1 MKERKDKTE
10 SLAYLVTGVLLV
22 AVAVKPPRWLC
33 QIYAILERAIVLLLG
48 LVMAAAGLVSLARPR
63 QRRPRQPVWMNRKEK
78 PFDGTKNRTL
88 PRS

>member
-63 QRRPRQPVWMNRKEK
+63 NAGAPIAAEAEATSVDESE
-78 PFDGTKNRTL
+78 GEAL
-88 PRS
+88 

>member
-1 MKERKDKTE
+1 MKERKDETE

-48 LVMAAAGLVSLARPR
+48 LVMAAAGLVSLARP
-63 QRRPRQPVWMNRKEK
+63 QNADAPIAAEAEATSVDESE
-78 PFDGTKNRTL
+78 GEAL
-88 PRS
+88 

>member
-63 QRRPRQPVWMNRKEK
+63 NADDPIAAEAEATSVDESE
-78 PFDGTKNRTL
+78 GEAL
-88 PRS
+88 

>member
-63 QRRPRQPVWMNRKEK
+63 SADAPIAAEAEATSVDESE
-78 PFDGTKNRTL
+78 GEAL
-88 PRS
+88 

>member
-63 QRRPRQPVWMNRKEK
+63 NASAPIAAEAEATSVDESE
-78 PFDGTKNRTL
+78 GEAL
-88 PRS
+88 

>member
-63 QRRPRQPVWMNRKEK
+63 HADAPIAAEAEATSVDESE
-78 PFDGTKNRTL
+78 GEAL
-88 PRS
+88 

>member
-48 LVMAAAGLVSLARPR
+48 LVMSAAGLVSLARPR
-63 QRRPRQPVWMNRKEK
+63 SADAPIAAEAEATSVDESE
-78 PFDGTKNRTL
+78 GEAL
-88 PRS
+88 

>member
-63 QRRPRQPVWMNRKEK
+63 NADVPIAAEAEATSADESEGEAP
-78 PFDGTKNRTL
+78 
-88 PRS
+88 

>member
-22 AVAVKPPRWLC
+22 AVAVKPPHWLC

-63 QRRPRQPVWMNRKEK
+63 SADAPIAAEAEATSVDESE
-78 PFDGTKNRTL
+78 GEAL
-88 PRS
+88 

>member
-63 QRRPRQPVWMNRKEK
+63 STDAPIAAEAEATSVDESE
-78 PFDGTKNRTL
+78 GEAL
-88 PRS
+88 

>member
-33 QIYAILERAIVLLLG
+33 QIYAILERAIVLVLG

-63 QRRPRQPVWMNRKEK
+63 NADAPIAAEAEATSVDESE
-78 PFDGTKNRTL
+78 GEAL
-88 PRS
+88 

>member
-63 QRRPRQPVWMNRKEK
+63 NASAPLAAEAEATSVDESE
-78 PFDGTKNRTL
+78 GEAL
-88 PRS
+88 

>member
-63 QRRPRQPVWMNRKEK
+63 TADAPIAAEAEATSVDESE
-78 PFDGTKNRTL
+78 GEAL
-88 PRS
+88 

>member
-48 LVMAAAGLVSLARPR
+48 LVMSAAGLVSLARPR
-63 QRRPRQPVWMNRKEK
+63 SADVPIAAEAEATSVDESE
-78 PFDGTKNRTL
+78 GEAL
-88 PRS
+88 